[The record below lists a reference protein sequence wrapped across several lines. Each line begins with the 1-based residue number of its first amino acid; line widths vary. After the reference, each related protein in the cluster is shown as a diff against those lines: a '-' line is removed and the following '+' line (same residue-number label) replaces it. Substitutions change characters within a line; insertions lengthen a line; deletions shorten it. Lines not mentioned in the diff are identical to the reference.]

1 MVQYSVQWVDL
12 NPTQGAEM
20 QKGRPCVVISPTEA
34 NRHFR
39 TVLAAPVTGT
49 DLGLPTRHKISVGDV
64 SGFVALD
71 QLRALDKSRFRE
83 VVGQL
88 SADDSQALKQIIK
101 EFLVD

>member
-1 MVQYSVQWVDL
+1 MDQYSVYWVDL

-20 QKGRPCVVISPTEA
+20 QKVRPCVILSPTEA

-39 TVLAAPVTGT
+39 TVLAAPVTST
-49 DLGLPTRHKISVGDV
+49 DLGLPTRHKISVGAV
-64 SGFVALD
+64 TGYVALD

-88 SADDSQALKQIIK
+88 STDDCKALKKILK

>member
-1 MVQYSVQWVDL
+1 MVQYCVHWVDL

-20 QKGRPCVVISPTEA
+20 QKVRPCVVLSPTEA

-49 DLGLPTRHKISVGDV
+49 DLVLPTRHKISVGDV

-88 SADDSQALKQIIK
+88 SVDDSQALKQIIK

>member
-1 MVQYSVQWVDL
+1 MDQYSVHWVDL

-20 QKGRPCVVISPTEA
+20 QKVRPCVVLSPTEA

-39 TVLAAPVTGT
+39 TVLAAPITST
-49 DLGLPTRHKISVGDV
+49 DLGLPTRHKLSVGAV
-64 SGFVALD
+64 TGFVALD

-88 SADDSQALKQIIK
+88 STDDSIALKKIIK
-101 EFLVD
+101 EYLVD

>member
-1 MVQYSVQWVDL
+1 MVQYSVHWVDL

-20 QKGRPCVVISPTEA
+20 QKVRPCVVISPTEA

-49 DLGLPTRHKISVGDV
+49 DLGLPTRHKISVADV

-71 QLRALDKSRFRE
+71 QLRALEKTRFRE

-88 SADDSQALKQIIK
+88 SVDDSQALKQIIK

>member
-1 MVQYSVQWVDL
+1 MVQYSVHWVDL
-12 NPTQGAEM
+12 NPAQGAEM
-20 QKGRPCVVISPTEA
+20 QKVRPCVVLSPTEA

-49 DLGLPTRHKISVGDV
+49 DLGLPTRHKIAVGAV

-88 SADDSQALKQIIK
+88 STDDCQALKQVLK